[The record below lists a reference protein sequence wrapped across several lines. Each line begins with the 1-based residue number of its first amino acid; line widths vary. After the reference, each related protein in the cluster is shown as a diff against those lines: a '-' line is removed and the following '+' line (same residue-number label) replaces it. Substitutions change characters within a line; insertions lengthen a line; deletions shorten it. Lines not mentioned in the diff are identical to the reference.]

1 MADKFLSEVI
11 DFNRDIAPYRI
22 IQIYSGVGAFI
33 QRGWDCEQRK
43 KK

>member
-22 IQIYSGVGAFI
+22 IQIYSGVGSGKNF
-33 QRGWDCEQRK
+33 RK
-43 KK
+43 QGKIC